1 MKFRLWI
8 PLYAL
13 IVLLFFACSKDED
26 NADNQ
31 IQFHVT
37 ISDIEAYHATATIT
51 HNGTNRDRYRGFFV
65 EGHVDDVQGEI
76 NKYIASA
83 KAASELNYFFT
94 QRKKVVRLNGL
105 RPRKHFTYIV
115 FGLDTQGQ
123 QYGEPGV
130 AEFTTTGSQIIA
142 KENPNWKVTY
152 KGHTVYNDW
161 DYSLIN
167 VNIGGE
173 VEERFFLAVY
183 EPSKPNAF
191 SSVEDFIFQA
201 IDDFTEE
208 KNTEGD
214 NDFWLDASQVR
225 TESTNFYRYL
235 QPGDYVAYAIG
246 LNADGSPTGSFAKC
260 DPFHVDQYP
269 YTEMYA
275 SLVNDDWHF
284 VDLDDKWYFV
294 TFKPNIVNRSL
305 TMSGWGN
312 YDEFEINVKYD
323 RNTNDL
329 SISSARISNGNVTL
343 HFSDGDETGIVYLY
357 GAYYN
362 AEEKLKWT
370 SQSHVI
376 AKGKLS
382 SSGNYSFT
390 PGYYV
395 TLDSDGNKAT
405 KLGMSFVMYHGS
417 SPYCGFARMMFPF
430 VLAKSE

>member
-1 MKFRLWI
+1 MRCRSTMLF
-8 PLYAL
+8 YA
-13 IVLLFFACSKDED
+13 IICFFLLACSKDDD
-26 NADNQ
+26 NAEER
-31 IQFHVT
+31 IQFHVA
-37 ISDIEAYHATATIT
+37 ISNIEAYHATATIT

-214 NDFWLDASQVR
+214 DDFWLDASQVR

-269 YTEMYA
+269 YTEGYA
-275 SLVNDDWHF
+275 NLINNDWHF
-284 VDLDDKWYFV
+284 EDVDDKWFFV
-294 TFKPNIVNRSL
+294 TFKPNIINRSL
-305 TMSGWGN
+305 SMTGWGN
-312 YDEFEINVKYD
+312 YDEFEISVKYD
-323 RNTNDL
+323 RTTDGL
-329 SISSARISNGNVTL
+329 SISSGVITNGEVTI
-343 HFSDGDETGIVYLY
+343 HFSDGDETGKVYLF

-362 AEEKLKWT
+362 ADDKLKWT
-370 SQSHVI
+370 NQSHVV
-376 AKGKLS
+376 AKGTLNADGVYDFS
-382 SSGNYSFT
+382 

-395 TLDSDGNKAT
+395 TLDNNGTKAT
-405 KLGMSFVMYHGS
+405 KYGMSFVMYQNAS
-417 SPYCGFARMMFPF
+417 ASFGFARMMFPF
-430 VLAKSE
+430 TLTKSE